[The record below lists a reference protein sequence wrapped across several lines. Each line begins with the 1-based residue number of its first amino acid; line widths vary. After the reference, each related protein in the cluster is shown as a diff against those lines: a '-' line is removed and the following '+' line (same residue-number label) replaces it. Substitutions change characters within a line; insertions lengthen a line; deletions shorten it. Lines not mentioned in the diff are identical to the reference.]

1 MAKYD
6 YHCNNCGYEV
16 IDHVKG
22 MTEPHPPCP
31 DCDGKLS
38 VVYNTSASVG
48 NTGFCPSR
56 PTGVLTNKVKK

>member
-6 YHCNNCGYEV
+6 YKCSDCGHEI
-16 IDHVKG
+16 IDHIKG

-31 DCDGKLS
+31 ECEGKLE
-38 VVYNTSASVG
+38 VVYNVSASVG
-48 NTGFCPSR
+48 DTGFCRSR